1 MSEYINEYLLVYHKI
16 YAEKQTSKHYSHL
29 EGAQILKSF
38 LKVVGGTEAQN
49 ILAAK
54 LQRQTFLVP
63 QGSVMELRSFCYFKP
78 VLGDAA
84 IYLN

>member
-54 LQRQTFLVP
+54 LQRQRRFWYPGVLLWNSVHFVILSLSLVT
-63 QGSVMELRSFCYFKP
+63 QQS
-78 VLGDAA
+78 
-84 IYLN
+84 I